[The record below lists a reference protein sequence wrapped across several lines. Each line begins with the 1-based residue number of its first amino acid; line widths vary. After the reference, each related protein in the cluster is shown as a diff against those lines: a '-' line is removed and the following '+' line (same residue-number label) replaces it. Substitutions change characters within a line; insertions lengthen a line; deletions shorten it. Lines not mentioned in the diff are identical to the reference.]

1 MNDAF
6 ELFGAWFWL
15 STAGIFILLIFS
27 GFFSGSETAL
37 TAASKA
43 RMMQLEK
50 SGDKRANL
58 VNQLIASRER
68 LIGSL
73 LLGNNFVNILASA
86 LATGILVA
94 IFEEAGVI
102 YTTII
107 MTLLV
112 LVFAEILPKMW
123 AISTPERFALAVA
136 PIVKVLVTMFGWP
149 IYAIELFVRFLLR
162 LFGINID
169 KDQAILS
176 AQDEVRSTVD
186 LQHMEG
192 GLVKDQKDRIGGV
205 LDLVDLEVSD
215 VMVHRTDMESLD
227 LAMPPNDLVQQ
238 VLQSSHTRLPIWRDK
253 PDNFIGI
260 LHAKDL
266 LRELHKA
273 DGKVE
278 KLDILKI
285 AQTPWFVPDTT
296 NLQNQLNE
304 FLRRKSHFALVVDE
318 YGEVM
323 GHVTLEDIL
332 EEIVGEISD
341 EHDIDLEGVVPQ
353 PDLSVIVNGSVP
365 VRDLN
370 RAMDW
375 ELPDEE
381 ATTIAGLVI
390 HDAQMIPEERQI
402 FTFHGFRFIIL
413 KKEKN
418 KIMSMR
424 MIPVNRKSKGTKSAI
439 NSLQIEQT

>member
-1 MNDAF
+1 MIESM
-6 ELFGAWFWL
+6 ELHGAWFWL
-15 STAGIFILLIFS
+15 SIIGILVLLIFS

-58 VNQLIASRER
+58 VNKLIESREL

-86 LATGILVA
+86 LATSILVA
-94 IFEEAGVI
+94 MFREAGVI
-102 YTTII
+102 YATII

-123 AISTPERFALAVA
+123 AIATPERFALAVA
-136 PIVKVLVTMFGWP
+136 PIVKAIVAVFSWP
-149 IYAIELFVRFLLR
+149 IYAIELFVRFLFK

-186 LQHMEG
+186 LQHLEG

-205 LDLVDLEVSD
+205 LDLIELEVSD

-227 LAMPPNDLVQQ
+227 LAMPSNEMVQQ
-238 VLQSSHTRLPIWRDK
+238 VLQSPHTRLPIWRDK
-253 PDNFIGI
+253 PDNIVGI

-273 DGKVE
+273 DGNVE
-278 KLDILKI
+278 KLDILAI
-285 AQTPWFVPDTT
+285 AQKPWFVPNTT

-318 YGEVM
+318 YGEMM

-341 EHDIDLEGVVPQ
+341 EHDIELEGVLPQ
-353 PDLSVIVNGSVP
+353 PDRSVIVNGSVP
-365 VRDLN
+365 IRDLN

-375 ELPDEE
+375 DLPDEE

-390 HDAQMIPEERQI
+390 HDAQMIP
-402 FTFHGFRFIIL
+402 
-413 KKEKN
+413 
-418 KIMSMR
+418 
-424 MIPVNRKSKGTKSAI
+424 
-439 NSLQIEQT
+439 

>member
-1 MNDAF
+1 MSDAIVNSA
-6 ELFGAWFWL
+6 ELFGAWFWV
-15 STAGIFILLIFS
+15 SIAGILILLIFS

-58 VNQLIASRER
+58 VNELIASRER

-86 LATGILVA
+86 LATSILVA
-94 IFEEAGVI
+94 IFREAGVI

-112 LVFAEILPKMW
+112 LIFAEILPKMW

-136 PIVKVLVTMFGWP
+136 PIVRVIVSVFGWP
-149 IYAIELFVRFLLR
+149 IHTIELFIRFLLK
-162 LFGINID
+162 LFGINIE
-169 KDQAILS
+169 KGQAILS

-227 LAMPPNDLVQQ
+227 LEESPSDLVEK
-238 VLQSSHTRLPIWRDK
+238 VLQSSHTRLPIWRNK
-253 PDNFIGI
+253 PDNIVGI

-266 LRELHKA
+266 LRELHKV
-273 DGKVE
+273 DGKID
-278 KLDILKI
+278 KINIQKI

-318 YGEVM
+318 YGEMM
-323 GHVTLEDIL
+323 GLVTLEDIL

-341 EHDIDLEGVVPQ
+341 EHDVELEGVLPQ
-353 PDLSVIVNGSVP
+353 PDRSVIVNGSVP
-365 VRDLN
+365 IRDLN

-375 ELPDEE
+375 DLPDEE

-390 HDAQMIPEERQI
+390 QDAQMIPEERQI

-418 KIMSMR
+418 KITSLR
-424 MIPVNRKSKGTKSAI
+424 MIPVNSNPRTEKPTPVG
-439 NSLQIEQT
+439 N

>member
-1 MNDAF
+1 MSDAIVNTS
-6 ELFGAWFWL
+6 ELFGAWFWV
-15 STAGIFILLIFS
+15 SIVGILVLLIFS

-86 LATGILVA
+86 LATSILVA
-94 IFEEAGVI
+94 IFREAGVI

-112 LVFAEILPKMW
+112 LIFAEILPKMW

-136 PIVKVLVTMFGWP
+136 PIVKVIVAIFGWP
-149 IYAIELFVRFLLR
+149 INAIELFIRFLLK

-205 LDLVDLEVSD
+205 LDLIELEVSD
-215 VMVHRTDMESLD
+215 VMVHRTDMESID
-227 LAMPPNDLVQQ
+227 LKESPHNIVDQ
-238 VLQSSHTRLPIWRDK
+238 VLKSSHTRLPVWRDK
-253 PDNFIGI
+253 ADNIVGI

-273 DGKVE
+273 DGKIDQ
-278 KLDILKI
+278 LNILKI
-285 AQTPWFVPDTT
+285 AQTPWFVPNTT
-296 NLQNQLNE
+296 NLQSQLNE

-318 YGEVM
+318 YGEMM

-341 EHDIDLEGVVPQ
+341 EHDVELEGVLPQ
-353 PDLSVIVNGSVP
+353 PDRSVIVNGSVP

-375 ELPDEE
+375 DLPDEE

-402 FTFHGFRFIIL
+402 FTFHGFRFIVL

-418 KIMSMR
+418 KILSLR
-424 MIPVNRKSKGTKSAI
+424 MIPVNSKPKAEKPA
-439 NSLQIEQT
+439 LEQD